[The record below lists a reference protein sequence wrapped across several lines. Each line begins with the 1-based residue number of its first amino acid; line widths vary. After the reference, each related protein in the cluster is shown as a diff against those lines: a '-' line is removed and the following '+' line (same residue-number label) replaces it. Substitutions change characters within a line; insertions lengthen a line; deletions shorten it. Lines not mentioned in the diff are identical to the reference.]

1 MSAPL
6 EAILLSAS
14 CVAKKN
20 LTSTILC
27 PQCGE
32 RHLVIKWGSYHRY
45 LFDGDDRVP
54 IQRFRCLNR
63 QCSRCTFSVLPH
75 PFLPV
80 LRVPLC
86 FLLAILPL
94 HQKGCPVAELARKA
108 GKRWAVIRRCLT
120 MAGRVKA
127 FLQNELFTIMGIV
140 SPCLKPGAVW
150 TAFCQRF
157 SWAFFP
163 KRF

>member
-1 MSAPL
+1 MTTPL
-6 EAILLSAS
+6 QAILCSAS
-14 CVAKKN
+14 FVAKQN
-20 LTSTILC
+20 LIADVIC

-32 RHLVIKWGSYHRY
+32 RHLIIKWGCYYRY
-45 LFDGDDRVP
+45 LFDSDETAAIP
-54 IQRFRCLNR
+54 RFRCLNR

-86 FLLAILPL
+86 FLLALL
-94 HQKGCPVAELARKA
+94 VLRQKGCSIARMAREA
-108 GKRWAVIRRCLT
+108 GKRWTVIRRCLLI
-120 MAGRVKA
+120 ARRVRA
-127 FLQNELFTIMGIV
+127 LLNNELADIG
-140 SPCLKPGAVW
+140 SPCLKPTLAW
-150 TAFCQRF
+150 TAFTQRF